1 MSLEEQTQGQADG
14 DSTSPDANADT
25 QQQARDYEAEAR
37 SHGWTP
43 KDDFKG
49 DPTRWVDA
57 ETFVKRADEVMPF
70 LKKQNAA
77 LKREI
82 DDMRRQQ
89 KKAADFF
96 SKAEERAY
104 NRAMTDLQAKM
115 DEAVESG
122 DRDAARKVL
131 KDMDDLKSDFT
142 SERMEAEPKEKEDG
156 PEVVA
161 QAQQAIRDWIDGSD
175 WYFTDEKKTKYA
187 DMQSDLIIKEHGQ
200 LHKFPGG
207 IDAALAE
214 IDKRVQRK
222 FAERPPVQTSG
233 AGNRSGTG
241 KTGRSYSDLP
251 ADAKR
256 LCDKWVSQGLIKS
269 REDYVKSYQWD

>member
-14 DSTSPDANADT
+14 DSTSPEANTET
-25 QQQARDYEAEAR
+25 QTRDYEAEAR

-49 DPTRWVDA
+49 DPSRWVDA

-82 DDMRRQQ
+82 DDMKRQQ

-156 PEVVA
+156 PEIVA

-222 FAERPPVQTSG
+222 FSERPPVQTSG
-233 AGNRSGTG
+233 SGNRSGSG
-241 KTGRSYSDLP
+241 KTGRGYADLP

-256 LCDKWVSQGLIKS
+256 LCDKWVNQGLIKS
-269 REDYVKSYQWD
+269 REDYVRSYQWD